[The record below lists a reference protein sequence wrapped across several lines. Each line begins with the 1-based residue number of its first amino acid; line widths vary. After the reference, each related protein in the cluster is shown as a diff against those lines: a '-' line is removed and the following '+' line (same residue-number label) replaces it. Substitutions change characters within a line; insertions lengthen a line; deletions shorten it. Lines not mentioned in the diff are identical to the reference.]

1 MLLYRLSPQKTGK
14 TMTIGREEAC
24 YRVTDRYEA
33 ETKKKLNYFE
43 NAVLSL
49 VTFVSRVRDI

>member
-33 ETKKKLNYFE
+33 ETKK
-43 NAVLSL
+43 S
-49 VTFVSRVRDI
+49 

>member
-33 ETKKKLNYFE
+33 ETKKSWTTLKMQFY
-43 NAVLSL
+43 LS
-49 VTFVSRVRDI
+49 